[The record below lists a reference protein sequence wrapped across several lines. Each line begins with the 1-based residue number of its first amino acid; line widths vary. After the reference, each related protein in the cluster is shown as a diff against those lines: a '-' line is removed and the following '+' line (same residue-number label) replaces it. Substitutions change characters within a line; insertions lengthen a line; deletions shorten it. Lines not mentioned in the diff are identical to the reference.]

1 MHYIIGTQITI
12 QSRTMPTVTRG
23 MTSQE
28 LSKISKLKKTTA
40 KSNKVRELFESN
52 RTYTLIRIYAKED
65 KVIYKF
71 SDSAGS
77 IVEAEF
83 DTVKQ
88 GESFISEIR
97 GEEVPD
103 YTLNHINKT
112 D

>member
-12 QSRTMPTVTRG
+12 KSRSLPPVQRG
-23 MTSQE
+23 MTSQQ
-28 LSKISKLKKTTA
+28 LSKISKLKRSTA
-40 KSNKVRELFESN
+40 QSNKTRELFETN
-52 RTYTLIRIYAKED
+52 QTYTLIRIYAKGE

-71 SDSAGS
+71 SDNTGT